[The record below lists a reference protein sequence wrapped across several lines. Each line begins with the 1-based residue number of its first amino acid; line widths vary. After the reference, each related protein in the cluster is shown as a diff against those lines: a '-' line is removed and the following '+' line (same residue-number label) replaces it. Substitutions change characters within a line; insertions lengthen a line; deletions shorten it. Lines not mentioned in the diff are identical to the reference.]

1 MEGSKEIYEQESRE
15 SREGTNEGTA
25 LRSFKPPA
33 KALFRS
39 LWFSDSLV
47 QYFRFLRAYCFVE
60 GAVDDFELLRPAE
73 LDEMHSVA
81 GNANGQLGI

>member
-15 SREGTNEGTA
+15 SREVTNEGTA

-47 QYFRFLRAYCFVE
+47 QYFRFLRTYCFVE
-60 GAVDDFELLRPAE
+60 SAVNDFKLLSAAE
-73 LDEMHSVA
+73 LDEMHGVT
-81 GNANGQLGI
+81 GNADSQLGI